1 MEVYVHVGPP
11 KTGTSSIQ
19 AWLSKNRGVLQKFRI
34 YYPEHPVDENGVSS
48 GNLASLFDNYD
59 SNKLTF
65 SKEKFQ
71 LLKSICKSNN
81 SKILL
86 LSSEFFFQEINQ
98 IIAAIPEVKFIYYL
112 RFELETLDSSYNQK
126 VKRHNETDKFEAP
139 QKGLSSNLRKLWQ
152 LLAKYPDQ
160 FIIRYFA
167 PELFFGNDLIKD
179 FLHCLKI
186 TNLNVESLGRVN
198 SSYSPNA
205 VEFKRKFNVLVD
217 QDLLHQIDLML
228 QKNPPAS
235 FSYTFMAQ
243 EQYGLLKQEY
253 ISQLKSFFMR
263 FPLHDF
269 DLFLDY
275 CRNTHVRISV
285 PQEIDKDSFDK
296 ILHELL
302 NHTEIEDSIS
312 RAIQVKRK
320 ALTTTFTETELD
332 SLLRAVEQGK
342 SVRTSLISKLL
353 RFFRI

>member
-19 AWLSKNRGVLQKFRI
+19 AWLLENRGALQKIRI

-48 GNLASLFDNYD
+48 GNLASLFDND
-59 SNKLTF
+59 GSNTLTF

-86 LSSEFFFQEINQ
+86 LSSEFFFQEIKQ
-98 IIAAIPEVKFIYYL
+98 IVAAIPRVKFIYYL

-126 VKRHNETDKFEAP
+126 VKRHNEAYKFEAP
-139 QKGLSSNLRKLWQ
+139 RKGLSSDLRKLWQ

-186 TNLNVESLGRVN
+186 TSLNVESLRRVN
-198 SSYSPNA
+198 SSYSPSA
-205 VEFKRKFNVLVD
+205 VEFKRKFNVLED

-228 QKNPPAS
+228 QKNHPAS
-235 FSYTFMAQ
+235 FSYTFMDK
-243 EQYGLLKQEY
+243 EQYGSLKQEY
-253 ISQLKSFFMR
+253 ISQLKTFFMR

-269 DLFLDY
+269 DLFLVY
-275 CRNTHVRISV
+275 CRNTHVRKSV

-302 NHTEIEDSIS
+302 NHTKIEGSIS
-312 RAIQVKRK
+312 RAIQVKHK
-320 ALTTTFTETELD
+320 ALTATFTETELD
-332 SLLRAVEQGK
+332 TLMTVVEQRK
-342 SVRTSLISKLL
+342 SVRTSLVSKILQ
-353 RFFRI
+353 FFRI

>member
-1 MEVYVHVGPP
+1 MQVYVHVGPP

-19 AWLSKNRGVLQKFRI
+19 AWLVENRDALQKFRI

-48 GNLASLFDNYD
+48 GNLASLFDKDD

-71 LLKSICKSNN
+71 LLKSICESNN

-86 LSSEFFFQEINQ
+86 LSSEFFFQEIKQ

-126 VKRHNETDKFEAP
+126 VKRHYETDKFEAP
-139 QKGLSSNLRKLWQ
+139 RKGLSSNLRKLWQ
-152 LLAKYPDQ
+152 LLANYPDQ

-167 PELFFGNDLIKD
+167 PDLFFGNELIKD

-186 TNLNVESLGRVN
+186 TSLNVDSLRRVN
-198 SSYSPNA
+198 SSYSPSA
-205 VEFKRKFNVLVD
+205 VEFKRKINVLED
-217 QDLLHQIDLML
+217 QDLLHQIDLVL
-228 QKNPPAS
+228 QKNHPAS
-235 FSYTFMAQ
+235 FSYTFMGQ
-243 EQYGLLKQEY
+243 EQYGSLKQEY

-275 CRNTHVRISV
+275 CRNTHVRKSV
-285 PQEIDKDSFDK
+285 LQKIDKDSFDK
-296 ILHELL
+296 ILHEVLE
-302 NHTEIEDSIS
+302 HTDIVASIS
-312 RAIQVKRK
+312 RAIQERRK
-320 ALTTTFTETELD
+320 ILTTTFTETELD
-332 SLLRAVEQGK
+332 SLLSVVEQEK

-353 RFFRI
+353 RFFRN

>member
-1 MEVYVHVGPP
+1 MEVYVHVGPS

-19 AWLSKNRGVLQKFRI
+19 AWLLENRGVLQKFRI

-48 GNLASLFDNYD
+48 GNLASLFDNDD
-59 SNKLTF
+59 SNTLTF

-86 LSSEFFFQEINQ
+86 LSSEFFFQEIKQ

-139 QKGLSSNLRKLWQ
+139 IKGLSSNLRKLWQ
-152 LLAKYPDQ
+152 LLAKYPEQ

-167 PELFFGNDLIKD
+167 TELFFGNELIKD

-186 TNLNVESLGRVN
+186 TSLNVDSLRRVN
-198 SSYSPNA
+198 SSYSPSA
-205 VEFKRKFNVLVD
+205 VEFKRKINVLKD
-217 QDLLHQIDLML
+217 QDLLHQIDLIL
-228 QKNPPAS
+228 QKNHPAS
-235 FSYTFMAQ
+235 FSYTFMDQ
-243 EQYGLLKQEY
+243 EQYRLLKQEY

-263 FPLHDF
+263 FPLNNF

-275 CRNTHVRISV
+275 CRNKHVRKSV
-285 PQEIDKDSFDK
+285 PQKIDKENFDT
-296 ILHELL
+296 ILHEVL
-302 NHTEIEDSIS
+302 NHTEIGASIS
-312 RAIQVKRK
+312 RAIQERHETI
-320 ALTTTFTETELD
+320 TTTFTETELD
-332 SLLRAVEQGK
+332 SLLSLVEQGK
-342 SVRTSLISKLL
+342 SVRASLISKLL
-353 RFFRI
+353 RFFRA